1 MPNTGPPGSG
11 GYEDCVAFGLPPG
24 AAARVTAN
32 GANVTSG
39 SGVVSDD
46 GNYYFSW
53 IEQTGGS
60 VTFVVTAGGASRTFV
75 GIF

>member
-1 MPNTGPPGSG
+1 
-11 GYEDCVAFGLPPG
+11 LPIG
-24 AAARVTAN
+24 APARVTAN
-32 GANVTSG
+32 GAKVESG

-53 IEQTGGS
+53 IAQTGGT
-60 VTFVVTAGGASRTFV
+60 VTFVVTAGGVSRTFV

>member
-24 AAARVTAN
+24 AVARVTAN
-32 GANVTSG
+32 GATVSSG

>member
-1 MPNTGPPGSG
+1 
-11 GYEDCVAFGLPPG
+11 VAFSLPPG

-39 SGVVSDD
+39 SGAVSAD

-53 IEQTGGS
+53 VAATGGN
-60 VTFVVTAGGASRTFV
+60 VTFVVTAGGVSRTFV